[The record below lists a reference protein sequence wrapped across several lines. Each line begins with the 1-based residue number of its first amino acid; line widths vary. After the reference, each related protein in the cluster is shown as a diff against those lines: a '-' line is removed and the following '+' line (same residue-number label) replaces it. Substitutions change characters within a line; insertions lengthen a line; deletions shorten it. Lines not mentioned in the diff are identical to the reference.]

1 MLPLFG
7 LAVALAAPATHSVPL
22 AVRERRDLS
31 TAPLYRIISDA
42 RPQVSVWTNTTD
54 PYQRGDRARVYVS
67 AGTDAYV
74 MVLRI
79 DTDGRVRVLY
89 PVEPWQDDFVRGGR
103 TFEVLGRDEDN
114 AFDVDDN
121 PGVGYVFA
129 IASADPIKFDQFVRG
144 DHWDYRTIANG
155 RVVGDPYVA
164 LTDFANQLEGE
175 SDWDYDITSYD
186 VEQHYDYPRFLC
198 YDCHAYAAYSY
209 WDPYAQQCPRFRIV
223 MYNDPY
229 YYPYYYGGR
238 RVAVVRP
245 IRPQPRFVFKDY
257 SGTGTYVTQLPRRP
271 IRPITGGGA
280 GGTGQGFAIDRG
292 RTGAE
297 LGGRGSI
304 PTPQGYGRRP
314 VRPDA
319 GGGSA
324 APQGRQVQP
333 DVGGIGPMRRPVT
346 GGAGQDNGQAPNVT
360 PRPDPNGG
368 RRPEVDPKAG
378 GQPQAQPPAGRQG
391 QPQGEQ
397 PRPER
402 RPVTPPP
409 RMEPERQPQQRP
421 PEEPRRVEPR
431 SQAPPRMERPAPPQA
446 RPRSEPPRGGGGGQ
460 PELRR
465 RKP

>member
-1 MLPLFG
+1 MLTLLG
-7 LAVALAAPATHSVPL
+7 LAAALAAPAPHVVPL
-22 AVRERRDLS
+22 AVRERRDPS
-31 TAPLYRIISDA
+31 ATPLYRVIGDA
-42 RPQVSVWTNTTD
+42 RPQVSVWTNSTD

-67 AGTDAYV
+67 AETDAYV

-121 PGVGYVFA
+121 PGVGYIFA
-129 IASADPIKFDQFVRG
+129 VASADPIKFDQFVRG
-144 DHWDYRTIANG
+144 DHWDYRTIADG
-155 RVVGDPYVA
+155 RVAGDPYVA

-186 VEQHYDYPRFLC
+186 VEQHYNYPRFLC

-238 RVAVVRP
+238 RVSVVRP

-257 SGTGTYVTQLPRRP
+257 SGSGTYVTQVGRRP
-271 IRPITGGGA
+271 IRPTTA
-280 GGTGQGFAIDRG
+280 GGTGGPGSTGQGFVIDRG
-292 RTGAE
+292 RTGAD

-304 PTPQGYGRRP
+304 PAPQGYGRRP

-333 DVGGIGPMRRPVT
+333 DIGGIGPMRSPAT
-346 GGAGQDNGQAPNVT
+346 GGAGEGNGKTPNVT
-360 PRPDPNGG
+360 PRPETNGGGRPETNGG
-368 RRPEVDPKAG
+368 RRPEIDPKAG
-378 GQPQAQPPAGRQG
+378 GQPQAQPPADRQG
-391 QPQGEQ
+391 QSQGNQ
-397 PRPER
+397 GRPER
-402 RPVTPPP
+402 RPET
-409 RMEPERQPQQRP
+409 
-421 PEEPRRVEPR
+421 
-431 SQAPPRMERPAPPQA
+431 
-446 RPRSEPPRGGGGGQ
+446 
-460 PELRR
+460 
-465 RKP
+465 